1 MGWLDGQVTLITGG
15 GSGIGRALVRRFLD
29 EGAHVAVLERNR
41 DYAAELIDE
50 FGSEVVVVQGDVTNW
65 RDNEKAV
72 AETVAA
78 HGKLDCFIGNAGIWD
93 YNKPLI
99 AFEPGGVDAIF
110 DEIFAVNVKGNILG
124 ARAAAPELLKSR
136 GNMIFTVSSSGSYAG
151 GGGVIYT
158 ATKHALVGA
167 IRQLA
172 FELAPTVRVNGV
184 SPGGTLTNLSGS
196 LAEGQGDYSLR
207 RMPGVEQGLAAS
219 NPLGIAARPE
229 DHTGQYVLLAS
240 PANARMTTA
249 AILHSD
255 GGLEIRG
262 TSPPESSKV

>member
-1 MGWLDGQVTLITGG
+1 MGWLDGQVALITGG

-29 EGAHVAVLERNR
+29 EGARVAVLERNVG
-41 DYAAELIDE
+41 YVGELTDE
-50 FGSEVVVVQGDVTNW
+50 FGGDVLVVQGDVTNW

-78 HGKLDCFIGNAGIWD
+78 HGRLDCFIGNAGIWD
-93 YNKPLI
+93 YMMPLTAI
-99 AFEPGGVDAIF
+99 DPGGVDAIF

-136 GNMIFTVSSSGSYAG
+136 GNMIFTVSNSGAYAG

-158 ATKHALVGA
+158 ASKHALVGA

-184 SPGGTLTNLSGS
+184 APGGTLTNLSGS
-196 LAEGQGDYSLR
+196 VAGGQGDYSIR
-207 RMPGVEQGLAAS
+207 RMPDVEQGLAS
-219 NPLGIAARPE
+219 FTPLGIAAQPE
-229 DHTGQYVLLAS
+229 DHTGHYVLLAS

-249 AILHSD
+249 AIIHSD

-262 TSPPESSKV
+262 PRPPESLQV

>member
-15 GSGIGRALVRRFLD
+15 GSGIGRALVRRFLN
-29 EGAHVAVLERNR
+29 EGAPVAVLERNA
-41 DYAAELIDE
+41 DYAAELTDE
-50 FGSEVVVVQGDVTNW
+50 FGRDVVVVQGDVTDW
-65 RDNEKAV
+65 RDNEQAV
-72 AETVAA
+72 AKTVAV

-93 YNKPLI
+93 YMKPLT
-99 AFEPGGVDAIF
+99 AFEPGRVDAIF

-124 ARAAAPELLKSR
+124 ARAAAPELLKSH
-136 GNMIFTVSSSGSYAG
+136 GNMIFTVSSSGAYAG

-158 ATKHALVGA
+158 ATKHALVGV

-184 SPGGTLTNLSGS
+184 APGGTLTNLSGS
-196 LAEGQGDYSLR
+196 VAEGQSGYSLR
-207 RMPGVEQGLAAS
+207 QMPGVEQGLASS
-219 NPLGIAARPE
+219 NPLGIAAKPE
-229 DHTGQYVLLAS
+229 DHTGHYVLLAS

-255 GGLEIRG
+255 GGLEVRG
-262 TSPPESSKV
+262 ARPPAPQ